1 MALDPNKKFLYFN
14 KDASTT
20 ESDESLCFPVSK
32 FIGIEAK
39 TSSRVLFYFEGSKGV
54 DATTVRVSHNQH
66 AYIKTFMS
74 FLVDEINFGEK
85 AFIKVYDHAQR
96 VSYPSDISINMIT
109 DVVPIFT
116 LEDSTIDLGT
126 VLSVENGGTGAST
139 LTADGVLFGNGTS
152 AISAVDLSTN
162 GNIIVGGAT
171 PAAFSGAFLAGAG
184 LAATVGDGTL
194 QLTVETLNQDTTGTA
209 AIATTV
215 TVADESTD
223 TTCFPLFATAATGDL
238 NLKSGSNLTF
248 NSSSGLL
255 TCGAVSAQGFEGDF
269 TGDVLG
275 NVEGSLEGN
284 ADTATILATARAI
297 NGVDFDGSAA
307 ITVTAAGSTLSDTVT
322 VAKGGTGLTT
332 VAANTIL
339 TGNGTSALTS
349 EANLTFSGDRLII
362 GANSEISP
370 HVRFW
375 NDENQVNLGVTST
388 SDGILAG
395 SADGDFA
402 INCTGDHNVLF
413 GQNNAIAAKIDTDGD
428 FNLNR
433 KFTITADADA
443 SYEGDV
449 VYFGGTTSM
458 VKGRIY
464 HYKSDD
470 SWELANPST
479 AVASDGLLAVSLGA
493 ASDTNGMLLRG
504 MVTLDHDPGAVGDV
518 LYLDEQQVASAYGAA
533 TSGAPAGNNNI
544 VRVIGYCLDVS
555 KGKIWFNP
563 DNTFVEVT
571 A

>member
-54 DATTVRVSHNQH
+54 DATTVRVSHDQH

-171 PAAFSGAFLAGAG
+171 PAAFSGAFLAGTG
-184 LAATVGDGTL
+184 LAAAVGDGTL
-194 QLTVETLNQDTTGTA
+194 VLTVETLNQDTTGTA

-269 TGDVLG
+269 TGDVVG

-449 VYFGGTTSM
+449 VYFGGT
-458 VKGRIY
+458 
-464 HYKSDD
+464 
-470 SWELANPST
+470 
-479 AVASDGLLAVSLGA
+479 
-493 ASDTNGMLLRG
+493 SDTNGMLLRG